1 MPKDNAL
8 RSSGV
13 LIMRYL
19 TKFKRSVMLSSI
31 NIRVR
36 ELGYFLIRIFY
47 LALLIGYRSLNGP
60 VVDVSQVAN

>member
-13 LIMRYL
+13 LIMQYL

-31 NIRVR
+31 DIRVR
-36 ELGYFLIRIFY
+36 ELGYFLIRTFY
-47 LALLIGYRSLNGP
+47 LALLIGYRFLNGP
-60 VVDVSQVAN
+60 VV